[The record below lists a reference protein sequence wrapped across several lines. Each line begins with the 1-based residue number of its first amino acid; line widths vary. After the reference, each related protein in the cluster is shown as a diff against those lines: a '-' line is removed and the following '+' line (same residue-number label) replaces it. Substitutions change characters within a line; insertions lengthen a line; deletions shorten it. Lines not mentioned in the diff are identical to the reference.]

1 MEMQLYMVEISMICR
16 FNLLQM
22 KVPGY
27 MGSGPSE
34 SNFLVN
40 ILDQYFR

>member
-1 MEMQLYMVEISMICR
+1 MEMQLYMVEIIMICR

-27 MGSGPSE
+27 MDLVPPSQI
-34 SNFLVN
+34 FK
-40 ILDQYFR
+40 

>member
-1 MEMQLYMVEISMICR
+1 MQLYMVDIIMICR

-27 MGSGPSE
+27 MGSGPSK
-34 SNFLVN
+34 STFLCRLQVN
-40 ILDQYFR
+40 ILDK